1 MTTDNHTMEA
11 DGTTR
16 STATMNEQQERS
28 PLEGIRV
35 LELGTLLAGP
45 FTGRMLGDFGAE
57 IIKIEAPD
65 KADPMRQWGQQKD
78 GEGLW
83 WPIQSRN
90 KKSVTLNLRTQEG
103 QDIFRN
109 LVKEADIVIENF
121 RPGTMEKWNLSY
133 EELSEINPRIIM
145 TRTSGYGQTGPYH
158 KRAGFGSVGEAMGG
172 IRHVTGFPDRA
183 PSRIGVSL
191 GDTLAALFATIGT
204 LTALNERHFSGKGQ
218 MVDTAIYESVFS
230 VMESTIPDYLLA
242 GYVRERMGNIL
253 PGVAPSNIYLTKENT
268 YVVIGGNADG
278 VFKRLCEAMGQPEL
292 FESPKYHTHHAR
304 SEHMTELDQLI
315 EKWTKSINTKEL
327 LEILAEKGVPSGRIY
342 SAKDIVEDPHYA
354 ARDMIIKTEHPVLG
368 EFPMPGVVPKLSRT
382 PGKVKHVGA
391 ESIGKDNA
399 AVYGKLLNYDEEKL
413 KELKDN
419 QII

>member
-1 MTTDNHTMEA
+1 MTIENQGMEA
-11 DGTTR
+11 DGSAPDPAATT
-16 STATMNEQQERS
+16 EEKERAA
-28 PLEGIRV
+28 LEGIRV
-35 LELGTLLAGP
+35 LELGTLIAGP

-57 IIKIEAPD
+57 VIKIEAPD
-65 KADPMRQWGQQKD
+65 KADPLRQWGQQKD

-90 KKSVTLNLRTQEG
+90 KKSVTLNMRTGEG
-103 QDIFRN
+103 QNIFRD

-121 RPGTMEKWNLSY
+121 RPGTMEKWNFSY
-133 EELSEINPRIIM
+133 EELAAVNPRIIVV
-145 TRTSGYGQTGPYH
+145 RTSGYGQTGPYH
-158 KRAGFGSVGEAMGG
+158 ERAGFGSVGEAMGG

-278 VFKRLCEAMGQPEL
+278 VFKRLCEAMEQPEL
-292 FESPKYHTHHAR
+292 FENPKYHTHHAR
-304 SEHMTELDQLI
+304 SEHMAELDQLI
-315 EKWTKSINTKEL
+315 EKWTKSKDTAEL

-382 PGKVKHVGA
+382 PGKVNHVGA
-391 ESIGKDNA
+391 ESLGKDNA
-399 AVYGKLLNYDEEKL
+399 AVYGKLLNYGEEKL
-413 KELKDN
+413 KELRDN
-419 QII
+419 RII